1 MPDWRYRRGMA
12 NLIERHRNDIR
23 GVLSCLDRVVIQG
36 TIPSICH
43 PKAMATMLDSRG
55 IRLFDY
61 TQFVQPFRDASALTQ
76 RRSQPKRASRSSTS
90 GR

>member
-1 MPDWRYRRGMA
+1 MA
-12 NLIERHRNDIR
+12 NLIERHRNDIL
-23 GVLSCLDRVVIQG
+23 GVLSCLNRVVIQR

-61 TQFVQPFRDASALTQ
+61 TQFVHPFRDAIRGHAEKVAAEQGVTVE
-76 RRSQPKRASRSSTS
+76 
-90 GR
+90 